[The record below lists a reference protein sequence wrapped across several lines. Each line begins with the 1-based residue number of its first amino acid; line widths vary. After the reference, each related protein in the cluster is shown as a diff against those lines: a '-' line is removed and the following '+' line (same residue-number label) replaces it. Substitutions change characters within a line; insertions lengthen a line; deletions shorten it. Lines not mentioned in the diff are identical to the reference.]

1 LKYCINKVPPSAET
15 YLKQKVSDERE
26 KRKIRIELL
35 GQSVN
40 ATLFLIGGSLVLLF
54 LLIFL
59 ATSVLHVKNVLNGNE
74 QAIKELQ
81 SFGLMWSNVGLP
93 LSVFTV
99 IIFPISVCY
108 FCLIYVAPSAEA
120 GGMWGKWVVKCFR
133 SSTRGKI
140 GMSIRLTDCQS

>member
-1 LKYCINKVPPSAET
+1 MVNFFHTENGNTSFILKYCINKVPPSAET

-59 ATSVLHVKNVLNGNE
+59 R
-74 QAIKELQ
+74 Q
-81 SFGLMWSNVGLP
+81 
-93 LSVFTV
+93 VF
-99 IIFPISVCY
+99 F
-108 FCLIYVAPSAEA
+108 
-120 GGMWGKWVVKCFR
+120 M
-133 SSTRGKI
+133 
-140 GMSIRLTDCQS
+140 